1 MADPQPNPNAPL
13 TEEAFLI
20 DRQRMY
26 SAFGGMTFYGTAFV
40 VILLILM
47 AIFLL

>member
-1 MADPQPNPNAPL
+1 MADPQTSPDAPL
-13 TEEAFLI
+13 TEEAFLL

-26 SAFGGMTFYGTAFV
+26 ESFGGMTFYSTVGI

-47 AIFLL
+47 AIFLV

>member
-1 MADPQPNPNAPL
+1 MSDPQPSSNAPV
-13 TEEAFLI
+13 TQEAFLI

-26 SAFGGMTFYGTAFV
+26 SAFGGMFFYGTAFV

-47 AIFLL
+47 AIFLV